1 MDSHG
6 DLWISA
12 ETGGKEGEC
21 ESKLSHLPLLTQQV
35 RQKEEKMKT
44 DFEQET
50 AEEAELQA
58 LIRKIG
64 SADRVSMGEA
74 AARWKTVGKPL
85 FSLGKLEDA
94 VIRIAGMRKKSI
106 YSLEKK
112 GLVAICADN
121 GVVAEGVTQTG
132 QEVTAIVAENFTKS
146 ETSVCLMAQ
155 VAGVDIFPVDMG
167 MIRDV
172 PGVTRPEYKVAY
184 GTENMAE
191 GPAMMRKQAI
201 QAVRNGIRIVEE
213 LSAKGYDIL
222 ATGEMGIGNTTTS
235 SAVVSVLLD
244 RDVRE
249 VTGRGA
255 GLSSEGLERKIQV
268 IRRAVER
275 NCPDPSDPIDVLAKV
290 GGLDIAG
297 LAGVFLGGA
306 LFHIPVVIDGFISSA
321 AALCAVRMAQDCRD
335 YMLASHKSGEPAG
348 GMVLDALGLS
358 PFIDCNM
365 SLGEGSGAVA
375 VMPLLDMGLKV
386 YLEMSTFDEIHVEQ
400 YEELK

>member
-1 MDSHG
+1 M
-6 DLWISA
+6 
-12 ETGGKEGEC
+12 
-21 ESKLSHLPLLTQQV
+21 

-191 GPAMMRKQAI
+191 GPAMTRKQAI

-321 AALCAVRMAQDCRD
+321 AALCAVRMAPDCRD

>member
-1 MDSHG
+1 MPE
-6 DLWISA
+6 LA
-12 ETGGKEGEC
+12 ERKG
-21 ESKLSHLPLLTQQV
+21 
-35 RQKEEKMKT
+35 KMKT

-64 SADRVSMGEA
+64 PADRVSMGEA

-191 GPAMMRKQAI
+191 GPAMTREQAVQAI
-201 QAVRNGIRIVEE
+201 RNGIRIVEE

-321 AALCAVRMAQDCRD
+321 AALCAVRMAPDCRD

>member
-1 MDSHG
+1 MPEM
-6 DLWISA
+6 A
-12 ETGGKEGEC
+12 ERKG
-21 ESKLSHLPLLTQQV
+21 
-35 RQKEEKMKT
+35 KMKT
-44 DFEQET
+44 DLEQET
-50 AEEAELQA
+50 AEEEELQA
-58 LIRKIG
+58 LIRQI
-64 SADRVSMGEA
+64 SPADHISMEEA

-106 YSLEKK
+106 YSLDKK

-132 QEVTAIVAENFTKS
+132 QEVTAIVAENFTKN

-155 VAGVDIFPVDMG
+155 VAGVDIFPIDMG
-167 MIRDV
+167 MIWDV

-191 GPAMMRKQAI
+191 GPAMTRKQAI

-213 LSAKGYDIL
+213 LAEKGYDIL

-235 SAVVSVLLD
+235 SAVVTVLLD

-255 GLSSEGLERKIQV
+255 GLSSEGLERKMQV
-268 IRRAVER
+268 IRRAIER
-275 NCPDPSDPIDVLAKV
+275 NGPDPSDPIDVLAKV

-321 AALCAVRMAQDCRD
+321 AALCAVRMAPDCRD

>member
-1 MDSHG
+1 MPE
-6 DLWISA
+6 LA
-12 ETGGKEGEC
+12 ERKG
-21 ESKLSHLPLLTQQV
+21 
-35 RQKEEKMKT
+35 RMKT

-64 SADRVSMGEA
+64 PADRVSMGEA

-191 GPAMMRKQAI
+191 GPAMTRKQAI

-321 AALCAVRMAQDCRD
+321 AALCAVRMAPDCRD

>member
-1 MDSHG
+1 M
-6 DLWISA
+6 
-12 ETGGKEGEC
+12 T
-21 ESKLSHLPLLTQQV
+21 
-35 RQKEEKMKT
+35 
-44 DFEQET
+44 
-50 AEEAELQA
+50 
-58 LIRKIG
+58 
-64 SADRVSMGEA
+64 
-74 AARWKTVGKPL
+74 
-85 FSLGKLEDA
+85 
-94 VIRIAGMRKKSI
+94 
-106 YSLEKK
+106 
-112 GLVAICADN
+112 
-121 GVVAEGVTQTG
+121 
-132 QEVTAIVAENFTKS
+132 
-146 ETSVCLMAQ
+146 
-155 VAGVDIFPVDMG
+155 
-167 MIRDV
+167 
-172 PGVTRPEYKVAY
+172 
-184 GTENMAE
+184 
-191 GPAMMRKQAI
+191 RKQAI

-213 LSAKGYDIL
+213 LAEKGYDIL

-268 IRRAVER
+268 IRRAIER

-321 AALCAVRMAQDCRD
+321 AALCAVRMAPDCRD

>member
-12 ETGGKEGEC
+12 GTGGKEGEC
-21 ESKLSHLPLLTQQV
+21 ESKLSHLALLTQQV
-35 RQKEEKMKT
+35 RQKGEKMKT

-64 SADRVSMGEA
+64 PADRVSMGEA

-106 YSLEKK
+106 HSLEKK

-191 GPAMMRKQAI
+191 GPAMTREQAI

-321 AALCAVRMAQDCRD
+321 AALCAVRMAPDCRD

>member
-1 MDSHG
+1 MPE
-6 DLWISA
+6 LA
-12 ETGGKEGEC
+12 ERKG
-21 ESKLSHLPLLTQQV
+21 
-35 RQKEEKMKT
+35 KMKT

-50 AEEAELQA
+50 AEEAEPQA
-58 LIRKIG
+58 LIRKID
-64 SADRVSMGEA
+64 SADRISMEEA

-167 MIRDV
+167 IIRDV

-191 GPAMMRKQAI
+191 GPAMTREQAVQAI
-201 QAVRNGIRIVEE
+201 RNGIRIVEE

-321 AALCAVRMAQDCRD
+321 AALCAVRMAPDCRD

>member
-1 MDSHG
+1 MPE
-6 DLWISA
+6 LA
-12 ETGGKEGEC
+12 ERKG
-21 ESKLSHLPLLTQQV
+21 
-35 RQKEEKMKT
+35 KMKT

-64 SADRVSMGEA
+64 PADRVSMGEA

-155 VAGVDIFPVDMG
+155 VAGVDSFPVDMG

-191 GPAMMRKQAI
+191 GPAMTREQAVQAI
-201 QAVRNGIRIVEE
+201 RNGIRIVEE

-321 AALCAVRMAQDCRD
+321 AALCAVRMAPDCRD

>member
-1 MDSHG
+1 MPEM
-6 DLWISA
+6 A
-12 ETGGKEGEC
+12 ERKG
-21 ESKLSHLPLLTQQV
+21 
-35 RQKEEKMKT
+35 KMKT
-44 DFEQET
+44 DLEQET
-50 AEEAELQA
+50 AEEEELQA
-58 LIRKIG
+58 LIRQI
-64 SADRVSMGEA
+64 SPADHISMEEA
-74 AARWKTVGKPL
+74 AVRWKTVGKPL

-94 VIRIAGMRKKSI
+94 VIRIAGMRKKSL

-191 GPAMMRKQAI
+191 GPAMTRKQAI

-321 AALCAVRMAQDCRD
+321 AALCAVRMAPDCRY

>member
-1 MDSHG
+1 MPE
-6 DLWISA
+6 LA
-12 ETGGKEGEC
+12 ERKW
-21 ESKLSHLPLLTQQV
+21 
-35 RQKEEKMKT
+35 KMKT

-191 GPAMMRKQAI
+191 GPAMTRKQAI

-321 AALCAVRMAQDCRD
+321 AALCAVRMAPDCRD